1 MAPLKPAKR
10 SATAAGTSRRR
21 FLARREIQTPIQ
33 AREVKRGIC
42 SWAVR
47 KETARNMPERAAL
60 AAARGPREA
69 RNWNRKTRGIQTA
82 PFIIW
87 GQAVLPRKPE
97 RLKTRPPARLAVRE
111 RPRLRQKR

>member
-1 MAPLKPAKR
+1 MP
-10 SATAAGTSRRR
+10 
-21 FLARREIQTPIQ
+21 
-33 AREVKRGIC
+33 
-42 SWAVR
+42 
-47 KETARNMPERAAL
+47 RNMPESAAL
-60 AAARGPREA
+60 AAGRGARGAPNWNRETRGSPKGPALTWGAAWAAARGPREA

-97 RLKTRPPARLAVRE
+97 RLKTRPPARLEVRE